1 MQDIFLKESKA
12 HGNIS
17 FPFAFYHVT
26 EKHPR
31 YTMET
36 HWHEECE
43 ICRVL
48 SGTLEVTI
56 DGKTFTGKGRDG
68 VGDIFIFNSGAVHSA
83 IPHDCVYE
91 CVVFDL
97 HFLLRER
104 SLSNSFIYSL
114 LYNQRKF
121 VSYIPYTQEKQ
132 ADLEDICSIVQR
144 LFFTLRD
151 QGAGYQLKSFGI
163 MYYLL
168 GLFEDKAMFEQP
180 NEAGGDA
187 VSRIM
192 KMRMALSYAGYQ
204 LKSFGIMYY
213 LLGLFED
220 KAMFEQPNEAGGDAV
235 SRIMKMRMALS
246 YIHRNYKQHISLSE
260 IAELLDLQ
268 PPSVV
273 KLFKELINKKPLEYI
288 NSYRIN
294 CAQEMLKEG
303 RNSVTAVALEC
314 GFTDVSY
321 FTKVFKKYTDQ
332 TPRQFITKTR
342 ENPDLFK

>member
-56 DGKTFTGKGRDG
+56 DGKTFAGKGRDG

-151 QGAGYQLKSFGI
+151 QG
-163 MYYLL
+163 
-168 GLFEDKAMFEQP
+168 
-180 NEAGGDA
+180 
-187 VSRIM
+187 
-192 KMRMALSYAGYQ
+192 AGYQ

>member
-192 KMRMALSYAGYQ
+192 KMRMALSY
-204 LKSFGIMYY
+204 
-213 LLGLFED
+213 
-220 KAMFEQPNEAGGDAV
+220 
-235 SRIMKMRMALS
+235 
-246 YIHRNYKQHISLSE
+246 IHRNYKKHISLSE

>member
-1 MQDIFLKESKA
+1 MHDIFLKESKA

-132 ADLEDICSIVQR
+132 ADLEDICSIVQQ

-151 QGAGYQLKSFGI
+151 QG
-163 MYYLL
+163 
-168 GLFEDKAMFEQP
+168 
-180 NEAGGDA
+180 
-187 VSRIM
+187 
-192 KMRMALSYAGYQ
+192 AGYQ

>member
-192 KMRMALSYAGYQ
+192 KMRMALSY
-204 LKSFGIMYY
+204 
-213 LLGLFED
+213 
-220 KAMFEQPNEAGGDAV
+220 
-235 SRIMKMRMALS
+235 
-246 YIHRNYKQHISLSE
+246 IHRNYKQHISLSE

-321 FTKVFKKYTDQ
+321 FTKVFRKYTDQ

>member
-1 MQDIFLKESKA
+1 MQDIFIKESKA

-48 SGTLEVTI
+48 SGTLDVTI
-56 DGKTFTGKGRDG
+56 DGKTYTGKGRDG

-132 ADLEDICSIVQR
+132 DDLDEIGSIVQK

-151 QGAGYQLKSFGI
+151 QGTGYQLKSFGI

-180 NEAGGDA
+180 NEAA
-187 VSRIM
+187 
-192 KMRMALSYAGYQ
+192 
-204 LKSFGIMYY
+204 
-213 LLGLFED
+213 
-220 KAMFEQPNEAGGDAV
+220 GDAV

-260 IAELLDLQ
+260 IAELLDMQ

-303 RNSVTAVALEC
+303 RNSVTSVALEC

-342 ENPDLFK
+342 EKPDLLK

>member
-132 ADLEDICSIVQR
+132 ADLEDICSIVQQ

-151 QGAGYQLKSFGI
+151 QG
-163 MYYLL
+163 
-168 GLFEDKAMFEQP
+168 
-180 NEAGGDA
+180 
-187 VSRIM
+187 
-192 KMRMALSYAGYQ
+192 AGYQ

>member
-56 DGKTFTGKGRDG
+56 DGKTFIGKGRDG

-132 ADLEDICSIVQR
+132 DDLEDICSIVQR

-151 QGAGYQLKSFGI
+151 QG
-163 MYYLL
+163 
-168 GLFEDKAMFEQP
+168 
-180 NEAGGDA
+180 
-187 VSRIM
+187 
-192 KMRMALSYAGYQ
+192 AGYQ

>member
-56 DGKTFTGKGRDG
+56 DGKTFIGKGRDG

-151 QGAGYQLKSFGI
+151 QG
-163 MYYLL
+163 
-168 GLFEDKAMFEQP
+168 
-180 NEAGGDA
+180 
-187 VSRIM
+187 
-192 KMRMALSYAGYQ
+192 AGYQ

>member
-132 ADLEDICSIVQR
+132 ADLEDICSIVQQ

-151 QGAGYQLKSFGI
+151 QG
-163 MYYLL
+163 
-168 GLFEDKAMFEQP
+168 
-180 NEAGGDA
+180 
-187 VSRIM
+187 
-192 KMRMALSYAGYQ
+192 AGYQ

-342 ENPDLFK
+342 ENPDLYK

>member
-56 DGKTFTGKGRDG
+56 DGKTFIGKGRDG

-132 ADLEDICSIVQR
+132 ADLEDICSIVQQ

-151 QGAGYQLKSFGI
+151 QG
-163 MYYLL
+163 
-168 GLFEDKAMFEQP
+168 
-180 NEAGGDA
+180 
-187 VSRIM
+187 
-192 KMRMALSYAGYQ
+192 AGYQ

>member
-56 DGKTFTGKGRDG
+56 DGKTFIGKGRDG

-83 IPHDCVYE
+83 IPNDCVYE

-132 ADLEDICSIVQR
+132 ADLEDICSIVQQ

-151 QGAGYQLKSFGI
+151 QG
-163 MYYLL
+163 
-168 GLFEDKAMFEQP
+168 
-180 NEAGGDA
+180 
-187 VSRIM
+187 
-192 KMRMALSYAGYQ
+192 AGYQ

>member
-163 MYYLL
+163 MY
-168 GLFEDKAMFEQP
+168 F
-180 NEAGGDA
+180 
-187 VSRIM
+187 
-192 KMRMALSYAGYQ
+192 
-204 LKSFGIMYY
+204 

>member
-192 KMRMALSYAGYQ
+192 KMRMALSY
-204 LKSFGIMYY
+204 
-213 LLGLFED
+213 
-220 KAMFEQPNEAGGDAV
+220 
-235 SRIMKMRMALS
+235 
-246 YIHRNYKQHISLSE
+246 IHRNYKQHISLSE

-268 PPSVV
+268 PPWVV

>member
-151 QGAGYQLKSFGI
+151 QGT
-163 MYYLL
+163 
-168 GLFEDKAMFEQP
+168 
-180 NEAGGDA
+180 
-187 VSRIM
+187 
-192 KMRMALSYAGYQ
+192 GYQ

>member
-132 ADLEDICSIVQR
+132 DDLEDICSIVQR

-151 QGAGYQLKSFGI
+151 QG
-163 MYYLL
+163 
-168 GLFEDKAMFEQP
+168 
-180 NEAGGDA
+180 
-187 VSRIM
+187 
-192 KMRMALSYAGYQ
+192 AGYQ

>member
-151 QGAGYQLKSFGI
+151 HG
-163 MYYLL
+163 
-168 GLFEDKAMFEQP
+168 
-180 NEAGGDA
+180 
-187 VSRIM
+187 
-192 KMRMALSYAGYQ
+192 AGYQ

>member
-192 KMRMALSYAGYQ
+192 KMRMALSY
-204 LKSFGIMYY
+204 
-213 LLGLFED
+213 
-220 KAMFEQPNEAGGDAV
+220 
-235 SRIMKMRMALS
+235 
-246 YIHRNYKQHISLSE
+246 IHRNYKQHISLSE

>member
-132 ADLEDICSIVQR
+132 DDLEDICTIVQR

-151 QGAGYQLKSFGI
+151 QG
-163 MYYLL
+163 
-168 GLFEDKAMFEQP
+168 
-180 NEAGGDA
+180 
-187 VSRIM
+187 
-192 KMRMALSYAGYQ
+192 AGYQ

>member
-121 VSYIPYTQEKQ
+121 VSYIPYTPEKQ

-151 QGAGYQLKSFGI
+151 QG
-163 MYYLL
+163 
-168 GLFEDKAMFEQP
+168 
-180 NEAGGDA
+180 
-187 VSRIM
+187 
-192 KMRMALSYAGYQ
+192 AGYQ

>member
-192 KMRMALSYAGYQ
+192 KMRMALSY
-204 LKSFGIMYY
+204 
-213 LLGLFED
+213 
-220 KAMFEQPNEAGGDAV
+220 
-235 SRIMKMRMALS
+235 
-246 YIHRNYKQHISLSE
+246 IHRNYKQHISLSE

-303 RNSVTAVALEC
+303 RSSVTAVALEC

>member
-1 MQDIFLKESKA
+1 
-12 HGNIS
+12 
-17 FPFAFYHVT
+17 
-26 EKHPR
+26 
-31 YTMET
+31 MET

-192 KMRMALSYAGYQ
+192 KMRMALSY
-204 LKSFGIMYY
+204 
-213 LLGLFED
+213 
-220 KAMFEQPNEAGGDAV
+220 
-235 SRIMKMRMALS
+235 
-246 YIHRNYKQHISLSE
+246 IHRNYKQHISLSE

-314 GFTDVSY
+314 GLPMSLTSPRFSRNTLTKPHVSSSPRLEKILTSSSKQNTHQQSNQ
-321 FTKVFKKYTDQ
+321 TKLMPYLAKALL
-332 TPRQFITKTR
+332 
-342 ENPDLFK
+342 N

>member
-121 VSYIPYTQEKQ
+121 VSYIPYTQEKL

-151 QGAGYQLKSFGI
+151 QG
-163 MYYLL
+163 
-168 GLFEDKAMFEQP
+168 
-180 NEAGGDA
+180 
-187 VSRIM
+187 
-192 KMRMALSYAGYQ
+192 AGYQ

>member
-132 ADLEDICSIVQR
+132 ADLEDICSIVQQ

-168 GLFEDKAMFEQP
+168 G
-180 NEAGGDA
+180 
-187 VSRIM
+187 I
-192 KMRMALSYAGYQ
+192 
-204 LKSFGIMYY
+204 
-213 LLGLFED
+213 FED